1 MKKGFTIVEV
11 MIVVA
16 VIGLIAAIIFPILG
30 SCLKNKSINHNNTL
44 IAENPTGSVA
54 ENVNSLQINTKA
66 FKVTEERYGDYTI
79 VIVKEQYYPEHVF
92 LVGFNWATKVR

>member
-1 MKKGFTIVEV
+1 MKKGFTLVEV

-30 SCLKNKSINHNNTL
+30 RCLRNKSINNNTL

-54 ENVNSLQINTKA
+54 ENGNSLKINTKA
-66 FKVTEERYGDYTI
+66 FEVTEERYGDYTI
-79 VIVKEQYYPEHVF
+79 VRVKEQYFPEHFF
-92 LVGFNWATKVR
+92 LVGTNWVTKVR